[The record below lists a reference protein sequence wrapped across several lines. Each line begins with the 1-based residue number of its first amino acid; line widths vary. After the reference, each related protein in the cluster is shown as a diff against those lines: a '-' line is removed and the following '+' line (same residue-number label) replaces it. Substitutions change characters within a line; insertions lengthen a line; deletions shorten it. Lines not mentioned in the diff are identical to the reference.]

1 MTGEFDH
8 IPIKTTW
15 NEKELEETEKEKKK
29 KKNRVLV
36 RCEKTSDNLKM
47 GHWSP

>member
-1 MTGEFDH
+1 M
-8 IPIKTTW
+8 KKNW
-15 NEKELEETEKEKKK
+15 KRLKKKKKK